1 MLLHAVAFTFLVL
14 SKLKKKKILL
24 QSILNFGPQGLETI
38 DPGA

>member
-14 SKLKKKKILL
+14 SKLKKKILL